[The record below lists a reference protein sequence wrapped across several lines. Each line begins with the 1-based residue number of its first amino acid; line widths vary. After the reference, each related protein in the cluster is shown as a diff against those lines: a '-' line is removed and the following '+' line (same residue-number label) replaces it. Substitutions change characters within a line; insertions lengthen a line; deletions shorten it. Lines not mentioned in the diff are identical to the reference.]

1 MSPRIERVAGL
12 PPGFPALRDAAFA
25 EGWRLLRV
33 LEEDWDSG
41 TLRFDAPGE
50 ALFAAWRGGSL
61 AGLVGLS
68 ADPYAGPVTGE
79 EGAARLR
86 RLYVGPT
93 HRGHGI
99 GRALVDAAVGAAAK
113 HGFRTLRVR
122 SPPAAHRFYERC
134 GFLPAVLR
142 AATHMRPL

>member
-1 MSPRIERVAGL
+1 MSTRIERLAAL
-12 PPGFPALRDAAFA
+12 PPDFPALREVAFA

-33 LEEDWDSG
+33 LEEDWASG
-41 TLRFDAPGE
+41 ALRFNAPGE
-50 ALFAAWRGGSL
+50 ALLGAWRDGSL

-68 ADPYAGPVTGE
+68 ADPYAGE
-79 EGAARLR
+79 EGAGRLR
-86 RLYVGPT
+86 RLYVGPP

-99 GRALVDAAVGAAAK
+99 GRELVEAAAEAAAA

-122 SPPAAHRFYERC
+122 SPPVARRFYERC

-142 AATHMRPL
+142 AATHIRPL